1 MTRISTIESLQGTLS
16 NLQTL
21 QAKTFEAQERLTT
34 MMRVSKASDDPAAA
48 ARAERA
54 RAVMMRN
61 ESTQR
66 SVDASTNAM
75 TLAESALGE
84 AMELIQQARELAV
97 QAGNASYTDAE
108 RRNLATQLREIRL
121 QLMGVANRTDGGD
134 GYIFS
139 GQGAPGAPFVDAPGG
154 VRYTGSGGT
163 MAVSGGSEPLPLT
176 LDGGFTWLSAS
187 TGNGVFETSNVNSST
202 AWIDE
207 GTVSDP
213 SNLNEP
219 YTIDFYDDNGTTRY
233 TVSRGDG
240 TTAVDGAYVDGQAIE
255 IDGLTVTI
263 NGSPQVGDQFGIA
276 QSEADLSVFD
286 AMDALIGVLDAPADQ
301 PRSDAE
307 VTQAVQQGLRDLDQ
321 VMFHMEGTR
330 GLVGET
336 LNRLEGFTTRLA
348 DSDLAAETARSNAE
362 DLDMAKGITEFETLQ
377 TTYSAALQSYSMV
390 QRLSLFD
397 YIQG

>member
-233 TVSRGDG
+233 TVTRGDG

-321 VMFHMEGTR
+321 VMFHMEGSR

-348 DSDLAAETARSNAE
+348 DSTLAAETARSNAE
-362 DLDMAKGITEFETLQ
+362 DLDMTKGITEFETLQ

>member
-16 NLQTL
+16 NLQSL

-54 RAVMMRN
+54 RAVIMRN
-61 ESTQR
+61 EATQG
-66 SVDASTNAM
+66 SVDVSTNAM
-75 TLAESALGE
+75 TLAERAMSE
-84 AMELIQQARELAV
+84 AMELIQQARELTV

-163 MAVSGGSEPLPLT
+163 MSVSGGSEPLPLT

-362 DLDMAKGITEFETLQ
+362 DLDMTKGITEFETLQ
-377 TTYSAALQSYSMV
+377 TTYSAALESYSMV

>member
-75 TLAESALGE
+75 TLAESALSE

-233 TVSRGDG
+233 TVTRGDG

-263 NGSPQVGDQFGIA
+263 NGSPQVGDQFGIT

-286 AMDALIGVLDAPADQ
+286 AMDALISVLDAPADQ

-321 VMFHMEGTR
+321 VMFHMEGSR

-348 DSDLAAETARSNAE
+348 DSTLAAETARSNAE
-362 DLDMAKGITEFETLQ
+362 DLDMTKGITEFETLQ
-377 TTYSAALQSYSMV
+377 VTYSAALESYSMV

>member
-16 NLQTL
+16 NLQSL

-233 TVSRGDG
+233 TVTRGDG

-321 VMFHMEGTR
+321 VMFHMEGSR

-348 DSDLAAETARSNAE
+348 DSTLAAETARSNAE
-362 DLDMAKGITEFETLQ
+362 DLDMTKGITEFETLQ

>member
-16 NLQTL
+16 NLQSL

-61 ESTQR
+61 DSTQR
-66 SVDASTNAM
+66 SVDASINAM
-75 TLAESALGE
+75 TLAESALSE
-84 AMELIQQARELAV
+84 AMELIQQARELSV

-121 QLMGVANRTDGGD
+121 QLMGVANRSDGGD
-134 GYIFS
+134 GYVFS

-187 TGNGVFETSNVNSST
+187 SGNGVFETSNINSST

-219 YTIDFYDDNGTTRY
+219 YTVEFYDDNGTTRY
-233 TVSRGDG
+233 LVTRGDG

-286 AMDALIGVLDAPADQ
+286 AMDALINVLDAPADQ

-321 VMFHMEGTR
+321 VMFHMEGSR

-336 LNRLEGFTTRLA
+336 LNRLDGFTARLA
-348 DSDLAAETARSNAE
+348 SSTLAAETMRSNAE
-362 DLDMAKGITEFETLQ
+362 DLDMIEGITEFETLQ
-377 TTYSAALQSYSMV
+377 TTYSAALESYSIV